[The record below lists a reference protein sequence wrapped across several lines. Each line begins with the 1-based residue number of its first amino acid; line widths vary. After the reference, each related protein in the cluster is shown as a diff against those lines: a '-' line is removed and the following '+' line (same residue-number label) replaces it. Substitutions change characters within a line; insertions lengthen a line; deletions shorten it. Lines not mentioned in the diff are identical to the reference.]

1 MCGLTVFSEPLCELA
16 VQHLNAVILVSFD
29 ILLVNYWEAY
39 MDSFV
44 ATYPEGQ
51 NCGQVSI
58 LETFFNGYI
67 NSYTTYHNNKFIIIK
82 SRQVL
87 LF

>member
-1 MCGLTVFSEPLCELA
+1 MG
-16 VQHLNAVILVSFD
+16 
-29 ILLVNYWEAY
+29 
-39 MDSFV
+39 SFV

-51 NCGQVSI
+51 NCGQVTI
-58 LETFFNGYI
+58 QETFFNGYI
-67 NSYTTYHNNKFIIIK
+67 NSYTTYHNNKFMIIK